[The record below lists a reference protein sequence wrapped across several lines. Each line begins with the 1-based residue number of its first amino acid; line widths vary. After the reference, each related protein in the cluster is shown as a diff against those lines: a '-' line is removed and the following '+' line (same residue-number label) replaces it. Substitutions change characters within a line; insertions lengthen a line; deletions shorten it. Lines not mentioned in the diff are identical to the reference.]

1 MIFFLSMQEK
11 NNLFL
16 WLIGLFGGNSYLSK
30 ILDYPEEEKTF
41 IMLFCFAQ

>member
-1 MIFFLSMQEK
+1 MQEK

-16 WLIGLFGGNSYLSK
+16 WLIGLFGGKSYLSK

-41 IMLFCFAQ
+41 FMLFCFAQ